1 MNRIPLAVF
10 LVDDKGKFT
19 NKYLNHKMV
28 NHGKSYCK
36 VTILVFAESNY
47 FAVSGL
53 RLFNP
58 QEDTGDAGSA
68 IALAG

>member
-10 LVDDKGKFT
+10 LVDDKG
-19 NKYLNHKMV
+19 N
-28 NHGKSYCK
+28 KSYCK
-36 VTILVFAESNY
+36 VTILVFTESNY